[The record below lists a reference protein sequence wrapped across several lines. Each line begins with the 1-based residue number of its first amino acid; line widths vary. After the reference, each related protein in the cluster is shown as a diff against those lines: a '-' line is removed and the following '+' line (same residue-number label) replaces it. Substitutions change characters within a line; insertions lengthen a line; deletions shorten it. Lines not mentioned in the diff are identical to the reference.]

1 MSSKGILR
9 AYCSTALGLAGHEL
23 IALMVPVGE
32 GMGDTKGEVRVVS
45 ILRGCV
51 MGEMGGGRR
60 GGISSI
66 REVRASLIWVDGNLM
81 MQLQKRGSV
90 SKSVQERVSETRHRP
105 SRVFLT
111 HEFGNCSLLFSLF
124 WNMSSTKT
132 PFFPR
137 HTRYSWFRSISMSRW
152 RREMNREFP
161 MFTSTPP
168 SLLLRPIVILLLSIV
183 NSKSLPSSRAYAVS
197 MLFLNSPHLVRSF
210 VFVYKPVARGSP
222 RDIKES

>member
-1 MSSKGILR
+1 MWVWGD
-9 AYCSTALGLAGHEL
+9 YEGWGD
-23 IALMVPVGE
+23 LMVPVGE

-111 HEFGNCSLLFSLF
+111 
-124 WNMSSTKT
+124 SSV
-132 PFFPR
+132 
-137 HTRYSWFRSISMSRW
+137 
-152 RREMNREFP
+152 
-161 MFTSTPP
+161 
-168 SLLLRPIVILLLSIV
+168 IVAFCF
-183 NSKSLPSSRAYAVS
+183 PSSGICRPQR
-197 MLFLNSPHLVRSF
+197 LRSSRDT
-210 VFVYKPVARGSP
+210 PGTAGSAP
-222 RDIKES
+222 SVCPGGGEK

>member
-1 MSSKGILR
+1 
-9 AYCSTALGLAGHEL
+9 
-23 IALMVPVGE
+23 
-32 GMGDTKGEVRVVS
+32 
-45 ILRGCV
+45 

-66 REVRASLIWVDGNLM
+66 IEVRASLIWVDGNLM
-81 MQLQKRGSV
+81 MQLQERECKFV

-105 SRVFLT
+105 SRCLP
-111 HEFGNCSLLFSLF
+111 HEFGNWSLLFSLF

-137 HTRYSWFRSISMSRW
+137 HTRYSWFRSISMSRC

-168 SLLLRPIVILLLSIV
+168 SLLLRPIVILLLSIR

-197 MLFLNSPHLVRSF
+197 MLLLNSPHLVRSS
-210 VFVYKPVARGSP
+210 VFVYKPVQWRAGTRLAA
-222 RDIKES
+222 